1 MMARSG
7 RGSRLPPDEPVLF
20 DLPLGLPEDPPEL
33 ELHPPA
39 AKSRDRTAP
48 TASSAVSAGRPSR
61 PAPNEFLPFPEPA
74 HEPAPSYPRAVPS
87 PRSPRPEVAGFEEE
101 DEEDL
106 GAASAPSV
114 FPSGRERWIAGAADL
129 VVHAAVLVVALIG
142 VRVLGIHPALAHA
155 APFALFLASFS
166 FLYTVIPLAFWGQT
180 LGMGWMRTIARDRD
194 GQALTFDQ
202 TARRWL
208 AGLIVAGLLGLPV
221 WLARRGRSLTDW
233 LSGSITLRANGAPD
247 SDGEPGYGAA

>member
-1 MMARSG
+1 MARSG
-7 RGSRLPPDEPVLF
+7 RGSKLPPDDPVLF
-20 DLPLGLPEDPPEL
+20 DLPLGLPEEEPDL
-33 ELHPPA
+33 ELQPPPQQQKPRA
-39 AKSRDRTAP
+39 AA
-48 TASSAVSAGRPSR
+48 ASTGSAGRVPR
-61 PAPNEFLPFPEPA
+61 PAANELLPFEFPSEA
-74 HEPAPSYPRAVPS
+74 QSYPRAVPS
-87 PRSPRPEVAGFEEE
+87 PRSGTPIEEE
-101 DEEDL
+101 EEEL
-106 GAASAPSV
+106 VAASVPSV

-142 VRVLGIHPALAHA
+142 VRALGIHPALQHA
-155 APFALFLASFS
+155 APFGLFLASFS

-208 AGLIVAGLLGLPV
+208 GGLIVAGLLGLPV

-233 LSGSITLRANGAPD
+233 LSGSITLRANGAD
-247 SDGEPGYGAA
+247 SDTEPGYGAA

>member
-1 MMARSG
+1 MARSG

-20 DLPLGLPEDPPEL
+20 DLPLGLPEEEPEL
-33 ELHPPA
+33 ELQPPPQQQKPRAAGAASTGSTGRAPRPA
-39 AKSRDRTAP
+39 ASDL
-48 TASSAVSAGRPSR
+48 
-61 PAPNEFLPFPEPA
+61 LPFESPSEA
-74 HEPAPSYPRAVPS
+74 QSYPRAVPS
-87 PRSPRPEVAGFEEE
+87 PRAAGFSLEEE
-101 DEEDL
+101 EEEEPVT
-106 GAASAPSV
+106 ASVSSV

-142 VRVLGIHPALAHA
+142 VRALGIHPALAHA
-155 APFALFLASFS
+155 APFGLFLASFS

-208 AGLIVAGLLGLPV
+208 GGLIVAGLLGLPV
-221 WLARRGRSLTDW
+221 WLARRGRSLADW
-233 LSGSITLRANGAPD
+233 LSGSITLRANGASE
-247 SDGEPGYGAA
+247 SDGDPDYGAA

>member
-1 MMARSG
+1 MARSG
-7 RGSRLPPDEPVLF
+7 RGSKLPPDEPVLF
-20 DLPLGLPEDPPEL
+20 DLPLGLPYDVPEL
-33 ELHPPA
+33 DLQPPGAKPRERPA
-39 AKSRDRTAP
+39 ATSAPVGVKPAHRT
-48 TASSAVSAGRPSR
+48 PSD
-61 PAPNEFLPFPEPA
+61 FLPFDEPED
-74 HEPAPSYPRAVPS
+74 EPAPPLSYPRAVPS
-87 PRSPRPEVAGFEEE
+87 PRPQIPEPEDREEE
-101 DEEDL
+101 TAGVAL
-106 GAASAPSV
+106 APSV

-142 VRVLGIHPALAHA
+142 VRVLGVHPAPAHA
-155 APFALFLASFS
+155 APFGLFLASFS

-202 TARRWL
+202 TARRW
-208 AGLIVAGLLGLPV
+208 AGGLIVAGLLGLPV

-233 LSGSITLRANGAPD
+233 LSGSITLRADGASD

>member
-1 MMARSG
+1 MARSG

-20 DLPLGLPEDPPEL
+20 DLPLGLPEDAPEL
-33 ELHPPA
+33 DLHPPA
-39 AKSRDRTAP
+39 AKSRERAAP
-48 TASSAVSAGRPSR
+48 SGASSDRSSR
-61 PAPNEFLPFPEPA
+61 PTPNDFLPFDEPEPS
-74 HEPAPSYPRAVPS
+74 PSYPRAVPS
-87 PRSPRPEVAGFEEE
+87 PRSQPSMVGELE
-101 DEEDL
+101 DEEEEAL
-106 GAASAPSV
+106 GAASVASV

-142 VRVLGIHPALAHA
+142 VRALGIHPALAHA

-208 AGLIVAGLLGLPV
+208 GGLIVAGLLGLPV

-233 LSGSITLRANGAPD
+233 LSGSITLRADGASD
-247 SDGEPGYGAA
+247 SRGEPGYGAA